1 MKALIPLVVAFLSTM
16 AWPQTAPIA
25 AQPNTIFAGADGKF
39 EAAPDTAEVHL
50 DISSQQDTSRAAYDK
65 VAAAAEQIRAV
76 LRKNGIDP
84 KAAQIGYYAVQP
96 IYEWKNPKHKVI
108 AYRVVT
114 SVTLKLK
121 DFSKIG
127 ALTEQLANIE
137 ETENQSLN
145 YTLEDIEQAKS
156 KAAQDALTK
165 ARTQASAVARAGG
178 RALGELLYASVDVS
192 QPVIVPLVANG
203 PMMAARAGMA
213 NVPAPATA
221 EFTPQEVTI
230 TAHVNAMFGLK

>member
-1 MKALIPLVVAFLSTM
+1 MKPFVALVFALFSTI
-16 AWPQTAPIA
+16 AWSQTTQVA
-25 AQPNTIFAGADGKF
+25 AQPNTIFSGADGKF

-50 DISSQQDTSRAAYDK
+50 DISSQQNTSRAAYDK
-65 VAAAAEQIRAV
+65 VAAAAEQVRSV

-84 KAAQIGYYAVQP
+84 KAAQIGFYAVQP
-96 IYEWKNPKHKVI
+96 IYDWKDPKHKVI

-127 ALTEQLANIE
+127 ALTEQLASIE

-145 YTLEDIEQAKS
+145 YMLEDIEQAKS
-156 KAAQDALTK
+156 KAAEDALTK
-165 ARTQASAVARAGG
+165 ARIQASAVARAGG
-178 RALGELLYASVDVS
+178 RSLGELLYASVDVN
-192 QPVIVPLVANG
+192 QPVIMPMVANA
-203 PMMAARAGMA
+203 PLMAARAGMP
-213 NVPAPATA
+213 NPATPATA

>member
-1 MKALIPLVVAFLSTM
+1 MKLFVALVFALFSTIT
-16 AWPQTAPIA
+16 WSQTAQVA

-65 VAAAAEQIRAV
+65 VAGAAEQVRAV

-84 KAAQIGYYAVQP
+84 KAAQIGYFAVQP
-96 IYEWKNPKHKVI
+96 IYDWKNPKHKVI

-127 ALTEQLANIE
+127 ALTEQLASIS

-156 KAAQDALTK
+156 KAAEDALTK

-178 RALGELLYASVDVS
+178 RALGELIYASIDVN
-192 QPVIVPLVANG
+192 QPVIVPMVAENRV
-203 PMMAARAGMA
+203 MAARAGMA
-213 NVPAPATA
+213 SPAPATA
-221 EFTPQEVTI
+221 EFTPQQVTI

>member
-1 MKALIPLVVAFLSTM
+1 MKPFLALVFAFFSTM
-16 AWPQTAPIA
+16 AWPQTAQVA
-25 AQPNTIFAGADGKF
+25 AQPNTIFSGADGKF

-65 VAAAAEQIRAV
+65 VAAAAEQVRAV

-84 KAAQIGYYAVQP
+84 KTAQIGYFAVQP
-96 IYEWKNPKHKVI
+96 IYDWKNPKHKVI

-127 ALTEQLANIE
+127 ALTEQLASIE

-145 YTLEDIEQAKS
+145 YTLEDVEQAKS
-156 KAAQDALTK
+156 KAAEDALTK
-165 ARTQASAVARAGG
+165 ARAQASAVARAGG
-178 RALGELLYASVDVS
+178 RALGELIYASIDVN
-192 QPVIVPLVANG
+192 QPVIVPMVAENRV
-203 PMMAARAGMA
+203 MAARAGMA
-213 NVPAPATA
+213 TPAPATA